1 MGKVRKHTCEREKAR
16 NRRQIRVRKKVNG
29 TIERPRLNVFRSLT
43 NIYVQIIDDENGK
56 TLVSAS
62 SLGKDFKEAAAEGA
76 TGGNIT
82 GAKLI
87 GKLVAEK
94 AQAKEIKRVV
104 FDRGGYLY
112 TGRVKSLAEEARK
125 AGLDF

>member
-29 TIERPRLNVFRSLT
+29 TPERPRLSVFRSLA
-43 NIYVQIIDDENGK
+43 NIYAQVIDDESGV
-56 TLVSAS
+56 TLASAS
-62 SLGKDFKEAAAEGA
+62 SLSKDFKAAATEGA
-76 TGGNIT
+76 AGGNLA
-82 GAKLI
+82 GAKLV
-87 GKLVAEK
+87 GKMIAEK
-94 AQAKEIKRVV
+94 AQAKDIKSVV